1 MSQDSENEIVDFD
14 LFKQAKKNQ
23 LTDHGKIVY
32 GYHLLNQRKIE
43 EGKKILGTVSTH
55 YYTTELYKDLSRA
68 LLCWSTYQNT
78 KDENHRK
85 ESEFYLVVYR
95 LTKIVIGQ
103 NLLFTNSGFFHDL
116 KNGLFK
122 GF

>member
-1 MSQDSENEIVDFD
+1 MSQDNEVVDLG
-14 LFKQAKKNQ
+14 LFKQVKKNQ
-23 LTDHGKIVY
+23 LSDHGKIVC
-32 GYHLLNQRKIE
+32 GYHLLSQDNFE
-43 EGKKILGTVSTH
+43 EGIKVLGSVSTH

-68 LLCWSTYQNT
+68 LLCWSTCQNSGNE
-78 KDENHRK
+78 DHRK

-95 LTKIVIGQ
+95 LTKMVVGH

-116 KNGLFK
+116 INGLFK